1 MRDIAAVRQD
11 LAAGGHDMVQ
21 GDIVAHLQQAGQL
34 HCVCQRLRH
43 GQGLIFGPRST
54 STLSYSSSE
63 AGRSTML
70 SLMGKASGMA
80 TDAAAGTEVG
90 SVIYPVRQLT
100 AAVSGLTRY
109 TPASRVPLRPSKL
122 RLNVRRETPAELG
135 LWPMPMQGPQAL
147 SECARPRPAGR

>member
-1 MRDIAAVRQD
+1 MLPAGMIWSVVILSPTFSRQGSSIVSVRGC
-11 LAAGGHDMVQ
+11 ATG
-21 GDIVAHLQQAGQL
+21 
-34 HCVCQRLRH
+34 R
-43 GQGLIFGPRST
+43 GLIFGPRST

-80 TDAAAGTEVG
+80 TGAVAGTEVG

-135 LWPMPMQGPQAL
+135 L
-147 SECARPRPAGR
+147 